1 MSYRCALLTVL
12 VIAVYLAVMA
22 STNHVFTILD
32 DESIIITVAGHPIL
46 PTLRLFLEGGFQ
58 HEHPPASDILLHVWL
73 IVTHYSFFALRI
85 FANIF
90 YALGVLF
97 TALSARRLAGTSA
110 YWACIILGFAWPFAF
125 QYGRITGWYCCSF
138 FLVALATWL
147 YVHILENRSYWF
159 WLAFILTA
167 VVSVWTNYFA
177 VAILGL
183 LLLDLLIFHRRI
195 AREKI
200 WLLLI
205 SAGIVILS
213 YLPLLHATLTTLG
226 TLTLGIASRAGLERI
241 VAETGYP
248 LFAIFGSAAVA
259 PWFLPL
265 SIPVIVATAA
275 LLISIWFSPGRKW
288 LVYFVLSMWLLELS
302 GHMNIKRVL
311 FLLPWMFI
319 AMALAAFGSAARF
332 PRLASAAA
340 GVIVIAGWIG
350 IASGKHYATTNLYEP
365 WNQVAQ
371 VVAGDARSGATVIS
385 DSYPFFFYLNYQL
398 GVESETQAA
407 TGPDLGEFVYKSHGY
422 KVFEADGQEA
432 RLNELRGKVVLVS
445 GSSMMESIQW
455 TRAVEQRLQ
464 QQCQTLGQYRA
475 APDPAVG
482 FKAKYA
488 AGVPVLPYRIVVTWF
503 DCGR

>member
-1 MSYRCALLTVL
+1 MSNRCALVTVL
-12 VIAVYLAVMA
+12 MIAVYLAVMA
-22 STNHVFTILD
+22 STNNVFTILD
-32 DESIIITVAGHPIL
+32 DESIIIAVAGHPIL
-46 PTLRLFLEGGFQ
+46 PTIQLFLEGGFQ

-90 YALGVLF
+90 YALGVLL

-110 YWACIILGFAWPFAF
+110 YWACIILGLAWPFAF

-138 FLVALATWL
+138 FLVAFATWL
-147 YVHILENRSYWF
+147 YFYILEDRSYWS
-159 WLAFILTA
+159 WVAFVVTA
-167 VVSVWTNYFA
+167 AVSVWTNFFA

-200 WLLLI
+200 WLLFI
-205 SAGIVILS
+205 STGIVILS
-213 YLPLLHATLTTLG
+213 YLPLLHATLNSLDTPAM
-226 TLTLGIASRAGLERI
+226 GIASGAGMKMI

-248 LFAIFGSAAVA
+248 IFAIFGSAAVA

-288 LVYFVLSMWLLELS
+288 LVYFALSMCLLELS

-311 FLLPWMFI
+311 FLLPWLFI

-332 PRLASAAA
+332 PRLALAAA

-371 VVAGDARSGATVIS
+371 VASGDARSGATVIS

-398 GVESETQAA
+398 GVESETQEA

-422 KVFEADGQEA
+422 KVFEPDGQETW
-432 RLNELRGKVVLVS
+432 LKDLQGNVVLVS
-445 GSSMMESIQW
+445 GSGMMESIQW
-455 TRAVEQRLQ
+455 TQAVEQRLQ
-464 QQCQTLGQYRA
+464 QRCQTLGQYRA

-482 FKAKYA
+482 FKAKYV

-503 DCGR
+503 ECGR

>member
-1 MSYRCALLTVL
+1 MSSRCALLTV
-12 VIAVYLAVMA
+12 VMIAAYLAVMA

-32 DESIIITVAGHPIL
+32 DESTIIAVAGHPIL
-46 PTLRLFLEGGFQ
+46 PTIQLFLQGGSQ

-73 IVTHYSFFALRI
+73 IVTHYSFFSLRI

-90 YALGVLF
+90 FALGVLF
-97 TALSARRLAGTSA
+97 TALSARRLAGTRA

-138 FLVALATWL
+138 FLVAFSTWL
-147 YVHILENRSYWF
+147 YFHILEDRNYWS
-159 WLAFILTA
+159 WVAFVVTA
-167 VVSVWTNYFA
+167 AVSVWTNFFA

-200 WLLLI
+200 WLLFI
-205 SAGIVILS
+205 SVGIVILS
-213 YLPLLHATLTTLG
+213 YLPLFHATLICLDTPALSF
-226 TLTLGIASRAGLERI
+226 ASRTGLERI

-248 LFAIFGSAAVA
+248 VFAIFGSAAVA

-288 LVYFVLSMWLLELS
+288 LVYFALSMCLLELS

-311 FLLPWMFI
+311 FLLPWLFI

-371 VVAGDARSGATVIS
+371 VAAGDARSGATVIS

-398 GVESETQAA
+398 GVESETQEAN
-407 TGPDLGEFVYKSHGY
+407 GPDLGESMYRSHGF
-422 KVFEADGQEA
+422 KVFEPDGQEA
-432 RLNELRGKVVLVS
+432 WLNELQGKVVLVS
-445 GSSMMESIQW
+445 GSGMMESIQW
-455 TRAVEQRLQ
+455 THAVEQRLQ
-464 QQCQTLGQYRA
+464 LRCQTLGQYRA

-488 AGVPVLPYRIVVTWF
+488 AGVPLLPYRIVVTWF
-503 DCGR
+503 ECGR

>member
-1 MSYRCALLTVL
+1 MSSRCVLFTVVMMAAYL
-12 VIAVYLAVMA
+12 VVMA

-32 DESIIITVAGHPIL
+32 DESAIIAVAGHPIL
-46 PTLRLFLEGGFQ
+46 PTIQLFLQGGSQ

-73 IVTHYSFFALRI
+73 IVTHYSFFSLRI

-110 YWACIILGFAWPFAF
+110 YWACIILGLVWPFAF

-138 FLVALATWL
+138 FLVAFATWL
-147 YVHILENRSYWF
+147 YFYILEDHNYWC
-159 WLAFILTA
+159 WVAFVVMA
-167 VVSVWTNYFA
+167 VVSVWTNFFE

-200 WLLLI
+200 WLLFI
-205 SAGIVILS
+205 STGIVFLS
-213 YLPLLHATLTTLG
+213 YLPLLHATLTSLG
-226 TLTLGIASRAGLERI
+226 TPALGIASGAGVKMI

-248 LFAIFGSAAVA
+248 VFAIFGSAAVA

-288 LVYFVLSMWLLELS
+288 LVYFALSMCLLELS

-311 FLLPWMFI
+311 FLLPWLFI
-319 AMALAAFGSAARF
+319 AMTLAAFGTAARF

-385 DSYPFFFYLNYQL
+385 ENFPFFFYLDYEL
-398 GVESETQAA
+398 GVESETAA
-407 TGPDLGEFVYKSHGY
+407 AYSPYIGEDVYRTHGFKILGPFSEGSAVDN
-422 KVFEADGQEA
+422 A
-432 RLNELRGKVVLVS
+432 RGLVVLVNGAS
-445 GSSMMESIQW
+445 FPEAVQW
-455 TRAVEQRLQ
+455 TNTVSDRLRARCKILSTYQ
-464 QQCQTLGQYRA
+464 A
-475 APDPAVG
+475 IPDPAATL
-482 FKAKYA
+482 KAEFSTGA
-488 AGVPVLPYRIVVTWF
+488 PILPYRVAVAWF
-503 DCGR
+503 ECLN